1 MDYNQ
6 NYTRNLTR
14 ECVVA
19 MKIKIAP
26 SILASDFSRLAEE
39 IKKVEDAGADLI
51 HVDVMDGHFVPNIT
65 IGPPVV
71 KCLRNVAHLP
81 LDVHLMIS
89 DPDKYIDDFANA
101 GADIL
106 CVHVESSPHLNRT
119 VQKIKQRGIKAAV
132 ALNPATSLTTLDWIL
147 QDVDMVLLMTVNPG
161 FGGQSYIS
169 SSTEKIR
176 LLRKLINEK
185 KPETDLEIDGGI
197 DLSNIRMVTEAGAN
211 VIVAGTTIFSA
222 PDTNK
227 MIRDLRELAYQY

>member
-1 MDYNQ
+1 
-6 NYTRNLTR
+6 
-14 ECVVA
+14 
-19 MKIKIAP
+19 
-26 SILASDFSRLAEE
+26 
-39 IKKVEDAGADLI
+39 
-51 HVDVMDGHFVPNIT
+51 MDGHFVPNIT

-71 KCLRNVAHLP
+71 KCLRSVARLP

-119 VQKIKQRGIKAAV
+119 VQRIKQRGIKAAV
-132 ALNPATSLTTLDWIL
+132 ALNPATSLTALDWIL